1 MKLRYLLGGVA
12 ALAMVGSAQADDF
25 SQSSASGSFNLPVIG
40 NVSGTLTTNQ
50 DSVIDL
56 GFYQIPIGDVAAD
69 LGRGANAVSIA
80 GGGEEVASWIEI
92 QGSSE
97 GNVGTISESAAAT
110 FTLTGDVD
118 AHCMYYTGNVDQT
131 LDFGTLGIIAL
142 DSIGVDNAFD
152 MVDDAEASIETN
164 VAGCNTANNV
174 SISKNDVRGMVNN
187 APGSYDQTQFTANL
201 PYTVDAN
208 WTGVANG
215 AGAVNGTPQSLA
227 LGLNANAANSQ
238 QGAWKSH
245 FEMDI
250 NIPAPAL
257 SLVAGTYT
265 GYLTVDISVL

>member
-12 ALAMVGSAQADDF
+12 ALAMVGAAQADDF
-25 SQSSASGSFNLPVIG
+25 SQSSSTIG
-40 NVSGTLTTNQ
+40 GLTTATNQ
-50 DSVIDL
+50 DTTL
-56 GFYQIPIGDVAAD
+56 FGLPIGDVSAD
-69 LGRGANAVSIA
+69 GAKFANAISIA
-80 GGGEEVASWIEI
+80 FTGEEVASWIQIE
-92 QGSSE
+92 GSSE
-97 GNVGTISESAAAT
+97 GNLGNIDQSAAAT
-110 FTLTGDVD
+110 FKLTGDVD

-142 DSIGVDNAFD
+142 DTIGVDDAFD

-174 SISKNDVRGMVNN
+174 SISKNDIRGMVNN

-201 PYTVDAN
+201 PYSVDAG
-208 WTGVANG
+208 WVGVANG
-215 AGAVNGTPQSLA
+215 SGAANGTPQSLA
-227 LGLNANAANSQ
+227 LGLNANSANSL